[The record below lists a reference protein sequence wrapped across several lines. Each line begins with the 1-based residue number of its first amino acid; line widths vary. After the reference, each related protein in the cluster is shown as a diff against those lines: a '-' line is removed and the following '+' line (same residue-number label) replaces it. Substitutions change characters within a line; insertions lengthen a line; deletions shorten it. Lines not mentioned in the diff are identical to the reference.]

1 MQMLQNAKGRIER
14 KLNTPRGK
22 GYASLANTDTEL
34 EELGDSFYDEQLR
47 SDGWHL
53 DEVEDD
59 DDLDFDLPTSVAPPQ
74 KTLCGRCFS
83 GCLPHWLA
91 NALKGTL

>member
-1 MQMLQNAKGRIER
+1 MQMLANAKGRIER

-22 GYASLANTDTEL
+22 GYASLANTDTEMD
-34 EELGDSFYDEQLR
+34 ELDSFYDEQLR

-59 DDLDFDLPTSVAPPQ
+59 DDLDFNLPTSSAPPRRGSCSRY
-74 KTLCGRCFS
+74 LCC
-83 GCLPHWLA
+83 CLP
-91 NALKGTL
+91 GIPI